1 VQTPVTAQPGDTV
14 VPLDESLLKAARTAP
29 QRPPEAKPEQA
40 ARTAPPAEA
49 TAAIRQQAAGLTKA
63 VGDGGRTHVSVNVA
77 KEADTPASQPSVTL
91 AAAAAPLVDG
101 ARPNQ
106 RPHAKAAQADAGPGG
121 PLHPTA
127 ARAQPQT
134 ARGQQTPPTLPPR
147 PGAAAQAPSAG
158 AFTTTVAGS
167 PVASTE
173 TGEDDLIGL
182 AGTTDN
188 PRGTGP
194 VTART
199 NGGGKLSAH
208 HRSVVDQISVNVGK
222 AVKAG
227 IDRIE
232 IRLRPENLGRVEV
245 RLEVHHDGR
254 VTAAVTADNRDTLEL
269 LKSDARGLERALQD
283 AGLKADSGSLSFSLR
298 GHDTAARHGGGSI
311 PNPPAAEIGD
321 GVAEDGD
328 DPSASRNTAYPQGG
342 ILPDGRID
350 IRA

>member
-1 VQTPVTAQPGDTV
+1 VQTPGTAPAGETV
-14 VPLDESLLKAARTAP
+14 IPLDESLLKAARTAP
-29 QRPPEAKPEQA
+29 QRPPEAKPAQP
-40 ARTAPPAEA
+40 ARTAPPAET
-49 TAAIRQQAAGLTKA
+49 TAAIRQQAGGLAKA
-63 VGDGGRTHVSVNVA
+63 VGDGGRTQVSVNVA
-77 KEADTPASQPSVTL
+77 KEADTPVSQPSVTL
-91 AAAAAPLVDG
+91 AAAAAPLGDAG
-101 ARPNQ
+101 RPNQ
-106 RPHAKAAQADAGPGG
+106 RPHTMAGQADAGPGG

-134 ARGQQTPPTLPPR
+134 AGAQQVPPALPPR
-147 PGAAAQAPSAG
+147 PGAATQATATGGAAG
-158 AFTTTVAGS
+158 TIAGL

-173 TGEDDLIGL
+173 TVEGDPTGL
-182 AGTTDN
+182 ASTTDN
-188 PRGTGP
+188 PRGAGP
-194 VTART
+194 ITVRA
-199 NGGGKLSAH
+199 NGGGKLAAH

-232 IRLRPENLGRVEV
+232 IRLKPENLGRVEV
-245 RLEVHHDGR
+245 RLEVSHDGR

-298 GHDTAARHGGGSI
+298 GHDTAARHGDGSV
-311 PNPPAAEIGD
+311 PNPPTAETGD
-321 GVAEDGD
+321 GVAEEGD